1 MVDNYKLDEVLDR
14 IKEIIG
20 IEKFDNTKILVDKDD
35 KLPDDVTKNM
45 LKYLMTFII
54 TDDGKFYPQLFL
66 EESLF
71 LK

>member
-54 TDDGKFYPQLFL
+54 TDDDKFYPQLFL

>member
-20 IEKFDNTKILVDKDD
+20 IEKFDDTKILVDKDD

-45 LKYLMTFII
+45 LKYLVT
-54 TDDGKFYPQLFL
+54 
-66 EESLF
+66 
-71 LK
+71 

>member
-45 LKYLMTFII
+45 LKYLVT
-54 TDDGKFYPQLFL
+54 
-66 EESLF
+66 
-71 LK
+71 